1 MDYLSAGYINDSRYM
16 MNEIISKTTVPSS
29 ELTTNCLRS
38 GVFPRRSGGGEHQ
51 TEKRQPFSLFGL
63 YVTPFPTVVPK

>member
-1 MDYLSAGYINDSRYM
+1 MDYLSGSYINDSRYI

-38 GVFPRRSGGGEHQ
+38 GVFLRRSGGGEHQ
-51 TEKRQPFSLFGL
+51 TEKKATFLPIWGL
-63 YVTPFPTVVPK
+63 CNTLPE